1 MRFVLSLTTEDND
14 YQQEQAAA
22 AALAGRRLGIELQI
36 LYANNDP
43 ILQSQQLLTIIQSE
57 PKARPNGIILEPVGG
72 TAMPQVARA
81 AATAAIAWVVLNR
94 EADYIPDLRRTCRMP
109 VFSLSSDHEE
119 IGRIQGKQI
128 ATLLP
133 KGGSALLIQG
143 PSESLA
149 AKQRSAGMYETKPV
163 AVTVKLMKGSWTEV
177 SAYKTVSSWLKLS
190 TSQEAAIDLIA
201 GQDDSMAMGARKA
214 FADVR
219 DIRARDKWLAK
230 PFLGIDGMPKTGQD
244 WVVRGLLAATIIT
257 PANSGEAVKM
267 LAESLRTQVMPPEKT
282 LTAAKSFP
290 SLEELAKRVAEK
302 AKAARM

>member
-1 MRFVLSLTTEDND
+1 
-14 YQQEQAAA
+14 
-22 AALAGRRLGIELQI
+22 
-36 LYANNDP
+36 
-43 ILQSQQLLTIIQSE
+43 
-57 PKARPNGIILEPVGG
+57 
-72 TAMPQVARA
+72 
-81 AATAAIAWVVLNR
+81 
-94 EADYIPDLRRTCRMP
+94 
-109 VFSLSSDHEE
+109 
-119 IGRIQGKQI
+119 
-128 ATLLP
+128 
-133 KGGSALLIQG
+133 
-143 PSESLA
+143 
-149 AKQRSAGMYETKPV
+149 
-163 AVTVKLMKGSWTEV
+163 VTVKLMKGSWTEV

-214 FADVR
+214 FADLR